1 MSARARKDTTMSRMI
16 KLAAVS
22 ALGVAISGCA
32 MQPHNLTPANNTSLY
47 SLHQPVVEHTN
58 FIFDVATDTDGVRPA
73 EQARL
78 AAWFDSIGLAYGDR
92 ITIDEARGYESAA
105 ARRDVAKVAGDHGLL
120 VSDAGAPLTDG
131 GPPAG
136 AIRVIA
142 SRASAAVPECPAWQ
156 DPGIESPTR
165 TGSNYG
171 CAMNSNLAAMIAN
184 PDDLI
189 RGREASGNGDAR
201 TAGRAIRVYRE
212 GQPTGH
218 QALPANSTTGR

>member
-1 MSARARKDTTMSRMI
+1 MTARARKDTTMSRMI

-22 ALGVAISGCA
+22 ALGLAVSGCA
-32 MQPHNLTPANNTSLY
+32 SQPHTLTPANNTSLY
-47 SLHQPVVEHTN
+47 SLHQPIVEHTN
-58 FIFDVATDTDGVRPA
+58 FIFDVAADADGVRPA
-73 EQARL
+73 DQVRL
-78 AAWFDSIGLAYGDR
+78 AAWFDSIGLTYGDH
-92 ITIDEARGYESAA
+92 ITIDEARGYESGP

-120 VSDAGAPLTDG
+120 VSEAGAPLTEG

-136 AIRVIA
+136 SIRVIA
-142 SRASAAVPECPAWQ
+142 SRASASVPECPAWL

-171 CAMNSNLAAMIAN
+171 CAINSNLAAMIAN

-189 RGREASGNGDAR
+189 RGREASGNGNAR